1 METVNWMYLLDPEGM
16 LKLLEL
22 ALLSAAIACAAQY
35 YKDDGLSDLSDWDFD
50 RASLFYVVFIVGL
63 VIVFVLF
70 VCFLFNLNK
79 RCGSPKGWTLFVTV
93 VSMIWTVLCAVASGL
108 FSEVVFK
115 LQEDNWDDSTDE
127 RIEWRYQH
135 AQAAVILG
143 FISFLAFLVDTI
155 LHYRITTSTKW

>member
-16 LKLLEL
+16 LKILEM
-22 ALLSAAIACAAQY
+22 AVLSGAIACAAQY
-35 YKDDGLSDLSDWDFD
+35 HKDDGLSDLSDWEFD
-50 RASLFYVVFIVGL
+50 RASLFYVVFVIGL
-63 VIVFVLF
+63 AIVFVLF
-70 VCFLFNLNK
+70 VSFFFNLNK
-79 RCGSPKGWTLFVTV
+79 KCGSPKAWTLFVMV
-93 VSMIWTVLCAVASGL
+93 FSLIWAVLCAVASGL

-115 LQEDNWDDSTDE
+115 LQEDNWDNSTDE

-143 FISFLAFLVDTI
+143 FISFLAFLVDAI

>member
-1 METVNWMYLLDPEGM
+1 METVNWMYLFDPEGM

-35 YKDDGLSDLSDWDFD
+35 HKDDGLSNLSEWEFE
-50 RASLFYVVFIVGL
+50 RASPFYVVFVVGL
-63 VIVFVLF
+63 AVVFVVF
-70 VCFLFNLNK
+70 VSFLFNLNK
-79 RCGSPKGWTLFVTV
+79 RCGSPKGWALFVTGF
-93 VSMIWTVLCAVASGL
+93 SLIWTVFCAVTSGF
-108 FSEVVFK
+108 FSEVVFQ
-115 LQEDNWDDSTDE
+115 LQEDNWDDSIDE

>member
-16 LKLLEL
+16 LKILEM
-22 ALLSAAIACAAQY
+22 AVLSGAIACAAQY
-35 YKDDGLSDLSDWDFD
+35 HKDDGLLDLSDWELD
-50 RASLFYVVFIVGL
+50 RASLFYVVFVIGL
-63 VIVFVLF
+63 AIVFVLF
-70 VCFLFNLNK
+70 VSFLFNLNK
-79 RCGSPKGWTLFVTV
+79 KCGSPKGWSLFVMV
-93 VSMIWTVLCAVASGL
+93 ISLIWAVLCAVASGL

-115 LQEDNWDDSTDE
+115 LQEDNWDNSRDE

-143 FISFLAFLVDTI
+143 FISFLAFLVDAI